1 MGRAS
6 EGPLSA
12 HRDPTLARGNDGR
25 TFRASWKAGLGRTR
39 RAPSSQGDLPRS
51 PCGKKPRPVDC
62 DNATFVRC
70 RAFELS

>member
-25 TFRASWKAGLGRTR
+25 TFRASWKAGLGRTPAVLR
-39 RAPSSQGDLPRS
+39 RLKGTAARSLRQKAAASGLRQCNIGVVPLSS
-51 PCGKKPRPVDC
+51 
-62 DNATFVRC
+62 
-70 RAFELS
+70 